1 MSLSLLRKQPTRNCR
16 KKITSCSCY
25 KRWRKYALINNKTQ
39 QCFEQFQKQSHKYN
53 ISELYDDYM
62 HIIIFHPDRKSI
74 ETQANCHLFTCRAI
88 LHNYGKANNLRRY
101 VGENTEEDNYQ
112 QLFMEI
118 IFVQHEQ
125 IYHIKSPKDMLA
137 IRQRY
142 PRYDKLMT
150 RYMHNNAEINDK
162 IDDEIDRYECGELF
176 NYTKKSSKRYIWNK
190 HNGLKSEWFSFKK
203 FQISKW
209 KNKTLRAEY
218 LANSKFVKK
227 NFKCEDKTMSP
238 VRILVIYEYTAND
251 DLQQELCRIAR
262 LRLKDCKSFKELKRE
277 HGRWG
282 HTYKLLRETV
292 EKFGINMS
300 DDAIVYRGIDKIRTF
315 KSTTVHCYVPTS
327 TSISRGIA
335 STFAMYGQG
344 SGCILELHKH
354 WRLCSKYLSVG
365 LMSKYQHEKEWLCYG
380 KYSHLYIMN
389 IKHCVREIN
398 ICEFKSIVLMED
410 LISDND
416 GYLNGSSVTGEKM
429 IKSKVKKRGKRKKV
443 LMKQFEVYS
452 DDCIHE
458 LSNLL
463 KQYMQCKLSDKVN
476 DEGCIQMR
484 QLDYIILSKD
494 EKIYF
499 RNDMLIK
506 CINKVFGFDDNKV
519 RIDNIVNIFSNI
531 TEIVFKY
538 KIEQCSIEKYCSQEN
553 KKCKLFKITVYN
565 ENIQDEYRILESQS
579 NIKISNLLVLTE
591 WVMFQESNK
600 IVWRRPIQI
609 TD

>member
-300 DDAIVYRGIDKIRTF
+300 DDAIVYRGIDKIRIF
-315 KSTTVHCYVPTS
+315 KSTTVVVV
-327 TSISRGIA
+327 
-335 STFAMYGQG
+335 F
-344 SGCILELHKH
+344 
-354 WRLCSKYLSVG
+354 
-365 LMSKYQHEKEWLCYG
+365 
-380 KYSHLYIMN
+380 MN
-389 IKHCVREIN
+389 
-398 ICEFKSIVLMED
+398 
-410 LISDND
+410 
-416 GYLNGSSVTGEKM
+416 
-429 IKSKVKKRGKRKKV
+429 
-443 LMKQFEVYS
+443 
-452 DDCIHE
+452 
-458 LSNLL
+458 
-463 KQYMQCKLSDKVN
+463 MQCKLGDKVN
-476 DEGCIQMR
+476 DESSIQMR